1 MMRIKRLIVF
11 LVILSLVAAVTW
23 GVNSKTGKKSSSG
36 LALILDTTSYLWINS
51 ILCVV
56 YNNGNFGYDDAGFL
70 GKTDGFYYPFA
81 SDKDDKT
88 VIYAAGLWVGA
99 KTQEGTRED
108 TTFGECVE
116 FEGDTCIA
124 YADTTIDTVE
134 VSKIRLAIA
143 EYSSEF
149 TPGPMLDSTFQ
160 TDRAGFRVYK
170 LGAGN
175 EVDGTPYDDS
185 DDRAAWPVGDGAPV
199 DENGDP
205 VMLGNQMCWSVCNDA
220 DPDKHANMA
229 TDPLGIE
236 IQQTTFGFAAK
247 GALDNVIFMK
257 YVIIN
262 KGEHV
267 LDSTF
272 ISLWADPDV
281 GDASDDFVGCDTMLS
296 LGYAYNEGADGL
308 YGKAVPAVGFDF
320 FQGPIVPSP
329 GDVAILPS
337 GDTIF
342 DHKIL
347 PMSSFN
353 KYINGTDPQNFT
365 EAYNYMRGLNR
376 DGTPLIDPTTNQET
390 KFFLPGDPV
399 TGEGWIDE
407 QSDDRRWMETTG
419 PFTMQPGDT
428 QVVIAAA
435 LAARGTDALNSITEL
450 RRIDAQA
457 QLVYDLNFII
467 PQPPPNPTVYAR
479 GFDEAI
485 ELTWDNKPEGPDN
498 YMEDFRKEL
507 GQLYVFEGYNVYM
520 GDSPT
525 GPWTRIAT
533 FDADASRLQA
543 LYEDAAGPY
552 YGCVWDSL
560 AEELV
565 CDTTKVRQW
574 DFQVLYE
581 NKPDPATGKM
591 QRVVGQNGSD
601 AGWAYHLRLDRDPR
615 DGTTLINYRPHYFA
629 VTSYGVNIEQVT
641 AADSVFTGPV
651 YEGMLSYSIENRLQ
665 SITVIPHG
673 SGATLVDQAAHVS
686 GGSDGSV
693 DIEYL
698 TQDSITGHDYEV
710 TFVEDVPGEVFWR
723 LTDIT
728 DNNAIILDNQ
738 TNQSGD
744 YDYPQVHG
752 IMVRTQGPQLDVK
765 LIQEVANAE
774 GPISP
779 DYVKYSLNSTGDWY
793 VDAVSHNWAYLNYFE
808 VLGIND
814 YELRFTEGGSGFY
827 NWADDMLYMTEE
839 GEPILCPFEAW
850 NIGIGTPDDET
861 DDVRVNIAVDDRDT
875 SGDWSWSDRVFIID
889 TPYQDPPPE
898 AGPYIYDENTVIA
911 YFLIV
916 SNESEEDAPD
926 VGTVIRFTSNKPNAV
941 DDVFTFTTKKVGDV
955 DGTVVAKTMDNIK
968 TVPNPYY
975 NYAPYYEL
983 NQFDRVLK
991 FINLPPNVEIT
1002 FRIFNLAG
1010 DLVRTIVQPAGE
1022 EAEAIWDVKTES
1034 GLYVASGI
1042 YIYLAESSIGQK
1054 VGKMAV
1060 FTEIE
1065 QLNTY

>member
-1 MMRIKRLIVF
+1 MKVKRLIVF
-11 LVILSLVAAVTW
+11 LVILSLVAMVSW
-23 GVNSKTGKKSSSG
+23 GVHAKTGKNSKPDLS
-36 LALILDTTSYLWINS
+36 LILDTTSYLWINS
-51 ILCVV
+51 ILCLV

-81 SDKDDKT
+81 SDKDDKS

-99 KTQEGTRED
+99 KTAEGTRED
-108 TTFGECVE
+108 TTYGECVE
-116 FEGDTCIA
+116 FVDDSCVA

-149 TPGPMLDSTFQ
+149 TPGPMLDGEAQ
-160 TDRAGFRVYK
+160 TDRAQFRVYK
-170 LGAGN
+170 LGDGTN
-175 EVDGTPYDDS
+175 VDGSPYDDS
-185 DDRAAWPVGDGAPV
+185 DDRAAWPVEDGAPV

-205 VMLGNQMCWSVCNDA
+205 MMLGNQMCWSVCNDA

-236 IQQTTFGFAAK
+236 VQQTTFGFAAK

-257 YVIIN
+257 YVVIN
-262 KGEHV
+262 KGELT

-281 GDASDDFVGCDTMLS
+281 GDASDDFVGCDTSLS
-296 LGYAYNEGADGL
+296 LGYAYNDGADTD
-308 YGKAVPAVGFDF
+308 YGKAAPAVGFDF

-329 GDVAILPS
+329 GDLAILPS

-376 DGTPLIDPTTNQET
+376 DGTPVIDPTTGEET
-390 KFFLPGDPV
+390 MFFLPGDPV
-399 TGEGWIDE
+399 NDEGWIDA
-407 QSDDRRWMETTG
+407 QSDDRRWMMTTG
-419 PFTMQPGDT
+419 PFTMEPGDT

-435 LAARGTDALNSITEL
+435 LVARGTDALNSITEL
-450 RRIDAQA
+450 KRIDQQA
-457 QLVYDLNFII
+457 QLVYDLNFVI
-467 PQPPPNPTVYAR
+467 PQPPPNPNVYAR
-479 GFDEAI
+479 GFDEAV
-485 ELTWDNKPEGPDN
+485 ELTWDDTPEGPDN
-498 YMEDFRKEL
+498 YIEDFRKEL
-507 GQLYVFEGYNVYM
+507 NQLYVFEGYNVYM

-533 FDADASRLQA
+533 FDADASVLQA
-543 LYEDAAGPY
+543 MYEDAAGPY

-560 AEELV
+560 AGELV
-565 CDTTKVRQW
+565 CDTTKLRQW

-581 NKPDPATGKM
+581 DKPDPATGKM

-601 AGWAYHLRLDRDPR
+601 AGWSYHIRIDRDPR
-615 DGTTLINYRPHYFA
+615 DGSNLINYRPHYFA

-641 AADSVFTGPV
+641 RDDSVFTGPV
-651 YEGMLSYSIENRLQ
+651 YEGMLSFSIENRLQ
-665 SITVIPHG
+665 PITVTPYG
-673 SGATLVDQAAHVS
+673 SGATLVDKAVHVS

-698 TQDSITGHDYEV
+698 TQELITGDDYEV
-710 TFVEDVPGEVFWR
+710 TFVENDDGEVFWR

-752 IMVRTQGPQLDVK
+752 IMVRTQGPQFDVK
-765 LIQEVANAE
+765 AIQEIATAD
-774 GPISP
+774 GPIAP
-779 DYVKYSLNSTGDWY
+779 DNVMYSLNSTRDWY
-793 VDAVSHNWAYLNYFE
+793 VDADVSGDWSRMNWRGLI
-808 VLGIND
+808 GID
-814 YELRFTEGGSGFY
+814 DWEFRFTEEGSEY
-827 NWADDMLYMTEE
+827 YYLE
-839 GEPILCPFEAW
+839 GIPDGSPKLENRAPFEVW
-850 NIGIGTPDDET
+850 NIGPGTPNDPS
-861 DDVRVNIAVDDRDT
+861 DDVRVQFMTLDDDE
-875 SGDWSWSDRVFIID
+875 SGDWSYGDRIYVVER
-889 TPYQDPPPE
+889 PYVEPLPE
-898 AGPYIYDENTVIA
+898 ISEYTWDDDFHLGRIMFVDYSGETTAPEPGT
-911 YFLIV
+911 IV
-916 SNESEEDAPD
+916 
-926 VGTVIRFTSNKPNAV
+926 RFTTNKPNAV
-941 DDVFTFTTKKVGDV
+941 DDVFRFTTKRLGDG
-955 DGTVVAKTMDNIK
+955 DGTVVDRTMDNIK

-975 NYAPYYEL
+975 SYAPYYEL
-983 NQFDRVLK
+983 NQFDRVIK
-991 FINLPPNVEIT
+991 FINLPANVEIT
-1002 FRIFNLAG
+1002 FRIFNLGG

-1022 EAEAIWDVKTES
+1022 SSEAIWNVKTDN

-1042 YIYLAESSIGQK
+1042 YIYLAESKLGQK